1 MGNVRS
7 DRSFAAVTLPASHTS
22 FRSQTQRLVL
32 EPPGRF
38 VLPSA
43 IEIWQFRD
51 LLLTL
56 AARDLK
62 VRYKQT
68 ALGAGW
74 ILLQPL
80 LGAGILTFVFAKVA
94 GLEAPGG
101 TPYFLLSFAG
111 MVVWT
116 AFSSTLSRT
125 SSALIGNASL
135 VSKVYF
141 PRLILPLSTLFST
154 LVDVAVM
161 MVLLVILCA
170 MYGVG
175 IPAAILLTPL
185 LVLVSMILASGVGT
199 FLAGLAVKYRDVQYL
214 LPVITQLLLLASP
227 VAYSAARA
235 GKYRG
240 LYFLN
245 PLAGLIEAFRG
256 CVLGS
261 GAATASNVAYAVLIS
276 IAAALLGWIAF
287 ARMDRNFADVI

>member
-1 MGNVRS
+1 
-7 DRSFAAVTLPASHTS
+7 VTLPASNLPLRPQQH
-22 FRSQTQRLVL
+22 RLVL

-43 IEIWQFRD
+43 AEIWHFRD

-56 AARDLK
+56 AVRDLK

-68 ALGAGW
+68 ALGAAW

-80 LGAGILTFVFAKVA
+80 LGAGILTFVFAKIA
-94 GLEAPGG
+94 HLDAPGG

-161 MVLLVILCA
+161 MVMLIVLCA
-170 MYGVG
+170 MYGIG
-175 IPAAILLTPL
+175 IPVAILLTPL
-185 LVLVSMILASGVGT
+185 LVLVSMLLASGIGT
-199 FLAGLAVKYRDVQYL
+199 FLAGLAVRYRDVQYL
-214 LPVITQLLLLASP
+214 LPVITQMLLLASP
-227 VAYSAARA
+227 VAYSAARL
-235 GKYRG
+235 GKYHTI
-240 LYFLN
+240 YFLN
-245 PLAGLIEAFRG
+245 PLAGLIEAFRL

-261 GAATASNVAYAVLIS
+261 GAATVGTVFYAIMVS
-276 IAAALLGWIAF
+276 IAAALMGWIAF
-287 ARMDRNFADVI
+287 ARMDRTFADVI